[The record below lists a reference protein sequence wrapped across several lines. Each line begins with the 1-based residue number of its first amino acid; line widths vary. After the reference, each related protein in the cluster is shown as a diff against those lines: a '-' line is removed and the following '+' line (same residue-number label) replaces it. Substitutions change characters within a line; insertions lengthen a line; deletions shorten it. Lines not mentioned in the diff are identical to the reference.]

1 MKFGNYLVANKGY
14 KNEKINL
21 KKLDKYMLNKH
32 IKIRVNLGLG
42 KFQRTVY
49 SSDLTHEYIR
59 INADYRS

>member
-1 MKFGNYLVANKGY
+1 
-14 KNEKINL
+14 
-21 KKLDKYMLNKH
+21 MLNKH
-32 IKIRVNLGLG
+32 IKIIVDLGLG

>member
-1 MKFGNYLVANKGY
+1 MFGNYLVANKGHKY
-14 KNEKINL
+14 EKINL
-21 KKLDKYMLNKH
+21 KKLDRYMLNNH
-32 IKIRVNLGLG
+32 IKIKVNLGLG